1 MLETVAAPGNIHN
14 SVVFDAVYNKVT
26 RHFPETEAAAA
37 DAAYKTPPYLQEGLR
52 CYFFPL

>member
-26 RHFPETEAAAA
+26 RFFPETEAAAA
-37 DAAYKTPPYLQEGLR
+37 DAAYKTPPYLQEGIR